1 MEAMN
6 ATEQIEPP
14 KDCLRLSPLAALL
27 ADWQTEAEAARAAYE
42 SGTPRGP
49 ITALPHLDRHLGG
62 FLCPGLHVVHGA
74 PGTGKTALAL
84 QIAASC
90 GAPALFVSCE
100 MRPLELMRRVT
111 ARVTQTYLGRL
122 KTGEIPAGVSLD
134 LARQAAASAPQLV
147 LADATRGY
155 APPDAILQA
164 AEATRGKAGA
174 LLIVMDSVHSWV
186 DGCEIDATEYEK
198 LNAGLMQL
206 RALAHKLD
214 CAVLAIAERNRASM
228 KTGGM
233 SAGAGTRKIEYG
245 AETVLDLSVP
255 EDALENAS
263 GEKAVKLRFSKN
275 RNGAA
280 GSSVDLAF
288 HGALQRFTEQ

>member
-1 MEAMN
+1 
-6 ATEQIEPP
+6 
-14 KDCLRLSPLAALL
+14 
-27 ADWQTEAEAARAAYE
+27 
-42 SGTPRGP
+42 
-49 ITALPHLDRHLGG
+49 
-62 FLCPGLHVVHGA
+62 
-74 PGTGKTALAL
+74 
-84 QIAASC
+84 
-90 GAPALFVSCE
+90 

-164 AEATRGKAGA
+164 AEATRGRAGA

-198 LNAGLMQL
+198 INAGLMQL
-206 RALAHKLD
+206 RALAHRLE
-214 CAVLAIAERNRASM
+214 CPVLAIAERNRMSM

-233 SAGAGTRKIEYG
+233 SAGAGSRKIEYG

-263 GEKAVKLRFSKN
+263 GEKSVKLRFSKN

>member
-1 MEAMN
+1 MT
-6 ATEQIEPP
+6 ATELIAPT
-14 KDCLRLSPLAALL
+14 DDSLRLSPLAALL
-27 ADWQTEAEAARAAYE
+27 TDWEIEAEAARASYE

-49 ITALPHLDRHLGG
+49 ITNLPHLDRHLGG

-84 QIAASC
+84 QIAAEC

-122 KTGEIPAGVSLD
+122 KTGELPAAVSLD
-134 LARQAAASAPQLV
+134 LARQAAASAPRLV
-147 LADATRGY
+147 LADATHGY
-155 APPDAILQA
+155 AKPGDILRA
-164 AEATRGKAGA
+164 AEGTRGKAGA
-174 LLIVMDSVHSWV
+174 LLIVLDSVHSWI
-186 DGCEIDATEYEK
+186 DGCDVDATEYEK
-198 LNAGLMQL
+198 INAGLTQL
-206 RALAHKLD
+206 RALAHRLD
-214 CAVLAIAERNRASM
+214 CPVLAVAERNRMSM
-228 KTGGM
+228 KTGGL
-233 SAGAGTRKIEYG
+233 SAGAGSRKIEYG
-245 AETVLDLSVP
+245 AETVLDLSVS

-263 GEKAVKLRFSKN
+263 GEKPVKLRFSKN

-280 GSSVDLAF
+280 GAAVELAF